1 MTHKTFINICFV
13 LLALLFPLT
22 MQAQHKSPLDE
33 GKGFF
38 LFPHDGIEEGNA
50 YTSGNYGDFNQENKL
65 QTAYFYSQ
73 DSNNFYNYDIG
84 NSVWYFERTGDK
96 YYIHNKYN
104 EYLAIDD
111 NGYVCTGSLQ
121 KALEFYVT
129 NVEKDSNHIYIFPCK
144 SVLSYVQSDIDLVDA
159 NDCIIKVNGIK
170 YLIYKNSKKA
180 TVIPKLLNEYD
191 SSTDYK
197 GEIVIPETFNYN
209 GNEYTVT
216 DVKPGVF
223 AECKDITRVTL
234 PQSITNIR
242 TSCFALCPGLISVD
256 IPSVTKIGDDAFR
269 GCTSLTSADFPK
281 VSSIGDNAF
290 KRCSSLTS
298 LDFPLVT
305 SIGRYAFDGC
315 SSVFSIDM
323 PLMTSIS
330 GRMFFNCSNLTSINI
345 PSVTSVGYMAFYH
358 CSNLTSINLPSVAS
372 IEGNAFNSCS
382 NLTSIN
388 MTSVTSIGDGA
399 FGGCS
404 ITSVDM
410 PSVKNI
416 GSDTF
421 SGCPITNLSLPST
434 LSSIGDRCFT
444 KVREITLA
452 ATNPPTLGSN
462 PWEYVL
468 IKVPESA
475 VNDYRTAAGW
485 SDYKDQILSMSDI
498 TDYDVAVTAQD
509 KESGLLNV
517 LTQDNLY
524 KVESLKVTGTINGY
538 DIMVIRN
545 KLPLL
550 HHLDLTDADI
560 VANDYEYYTG
570 CHTEDNIVGQSMF
583 YMLKKIESV
592 KLPKNAT
599 VISNGAFLG
608 CDRLENIVLPVKLE
622 TIGRYA
628 FNGCIKLKDI
638 EFPFA
643 LKTID
648 YYAFYGCSQ
657 LEHIKLP
664 SMLKTLGSS
673 AFESC
678 SKLKSIELPPTLRTI
693 GSSAFYGCYGL
704 ETISLPG
711 VETIG
716 EAAFQGCSK
725 LTEIRI
731 PSTLKS
737 IDDRAFNCK
746 NLQKVYTYT
755 VEPVNIG
762 QTTFSNY
769 ATATLYVPRQ
779 AYNNYYYNTQWSQ
792 FPTPVEFDEPYK
804 YFYLNKEFTL
814 EDRFT
819 GEPDIDINPGGGIIV
834 PGKPELP
841 PQDADTIHIKG
852 DGKNWASIIANANLN
867 AKGLYIDITIKANRW
882 YFFSFPF
889 KVRKADIS
897 CGKNVKFVFR
907 TYNGAIRAKYGKGG
921 WIDLDSSEEYL
932 YPGKGYIFQ
941 ASLDCTL
948 SIKIEKSAFGK
959 LPKVDV
965 DTKLDI
971 HTSTNEQNAS
981 WNFVGNPF
989 TAFYDINDMGY
1000 TSPIT
1005 RWNSNSKTYEAV
1017 RPGDDNVFLNPF
1029 EAFFVQCP
1037 KDNDDI
1043 NFGGDNRLTQTGRD
1057 KKMNSQMQKARMEGQ
1072 FDVQRQIVNLTLSD
1086 GTTTDKTRVVFNP
1099 DKKAGYERDCDA
1111 AKFESN
1117 GASELYTVEA
1127 LAGRLAINE
1136 RPEGSV
1142 KIGYRAAKAGEYTI
1156 AAQRMDRQVL
1166 LRDNDLQITFDL
1178 TQGDYHFT
1186 SDAGEF
1192 DNRFMLLIDNSTTG
1206 IGDIVT
1212 TTGVN
1217 VKPTDSGL
1225 NISNLQGKTLHVYAL
1240 NGALYATRTQDGFLG
1255 LAKGVYLVEV
1265 EGLKAKF
1272 MVR

>member
-1 MTHKTFINICFV
+1 MTHKTIINIC
-13 LLALLFPLT
+13 LTLIALCWT
-22 MQAQHKSPLDE
+22 MAIQAQTVTI
-33 GKGFF
+33 
-38 LFPHDGIEEGNA
+38 DGINYSLNA
-50 YTSGNYGDFNQENKL
+50 DAK
-65 QTAYFYSQ
+65 TAEVTKSTA
-73 DSNNFYNYDIG
+73 
-84 NSVWYFERTGDK
+84 TGD
-96 YYIHNKYN
+96 
-104 EYLAIDD
+104 
-111 NGYVCTGSLQ
+111 
-121 KALEFYVT
+121 
-129 NVEKDSNHIYIFPCK
+129 
-144 SVLSYVQSDIDLVDA
+144 
-159 NDCIIKVNGIK
+159 
-170 YLIYKNSKKA
+170 
-180 TVIPKLLNEYD
+180 
-191 SSTDYK
+191 
-197 GEIVIPETFNYN
+197 IVIPEKITVD
-209 GNEYTVT
+209 GVEYSVT
-216 DVKPGVF
+216 SIGWEAF
-223 AECKDITRVTL
+223 KDSKALTSVTM
-234 PQSITNIR
+234 PWVTIIGHQAFY
-242 TSCFALCPGLISVD
+242 SCSRLTSVD
-256 IPSVTKIGDDAFR
+256 MPLVTRIE
-269 GCTSLTSADFPK
+269 S
-281 VSSIGDNAF
+281 NAF
-290 KRCSSLTS
+290 WECSSLTS
-298 LDFPLVT
+298 VIMPSVT
-305 SIGRYAFDGC
+305 SIGGAAFTHC
-315 SSVFSIDM
+315 SS
-323 PLMTSIS
+323 
-330 GRMFFNCSNLTSINI
+330 LTSV
-345 PSVTSVGYMAFYH
+345 SM
-358 CSNLTSINLPSVAS
+358 PSVAS
-372 IEGNAFNSCS
+372 IGWQAFHSCS
-382 NLTSIN
+382 NLTSVD
-388 MTSVTSIGDGA
+388 MPLVTSIEYQA
-399 FGGCS
+399 FQSCS
-404 ITSVDM
+404 NLTSVAM
-410 PSVKNI
+410 PLVKSI
-416 GSDTF
+416 DYEAFYS
-421 SGCPITNLSLPST
+421 CPITNLSLPAT
-434 LSSIGDRCFT
+434 LTSIGNSCFT
-444 KVREITLA
+444 ETRDITLA
-452 ATNPPTLGSN
+452 ATTPAWLGTDAF
-462 PWEYVL
+462 WKYAV
-468 IKVPESA
+468 IRVPESA
-475 VNDYRTAAGW
+475 VDAYRTAVEW
-485 SDYKDQILSMSDI
+485 SNYKDQILSMSDI
-498 TDYDVAVTAQD
+498 TDYDVPVTAQE
-509 KESGLLNV
+509 KESGLQNV
-517 LTQDNLY
+517 LGQDNLG
-524 KVESLKVTGTINGY
+524 KVVSLKVRGTINSY
-538 DIMVIRN
+538 DIMAIRN
-545 KLPLL
+545 KMPYL
-550 HHLDLTDADI
+550 HHLDLTDATI

-570 CHTEDNIVGQSMF
+570 CHTEDNVIGDYMF
-583 YMLKKIESV
+583 HNLDKLISV

-599 VISNGAFLG
+599 SIRSCALSDCSSLVEVI
-608 CDRLENIVLPVKLE
+608 LPVKLE
-622 TIGRYA
+622 G
-628 FNGCIKLKDI
+628 
-638 EFPFA
+638 
-643 LKTID
+643 
-648 YYAFYGCSQ
+648 
-657 LEHIKLP
+657 
-664 SMLKTLGSS
+664 
-673 AFESC
+673 
-678 SKLKSIELPPTLRTI
+678 I
-693 GSSAFYGCYGL
+693 GSSAFDFCSNLKNIDFPPTLKTIGSHAFQRCDRL
-704 ETISLPG
+704 EKISLPG
-711 VETIG
+711 VETIYDS
-716 EAAFQGCSK
+716 AFLGCST
-725 LTEIRI
+725 LTEVRI

-737 IDDRAFNCK
+737 IGDCAFLCE
-746 NLQKVYTYT
+746 NLKKVYTYT
-755 VEPVNIG
+755 VEPINIG
-762 QTTFSNY
+762 QNTFST
-769 ATATLYVPRQ
+769 TAYETGTLYIPKQ
-779 AYNNYYYNTQWSQ
+779 SSNNYYWNTQWSQ
-792 FPTPVEFDEPYK
+792 FSKLEEFDEPYK
-804 YFYLNKEFTL
+804 YFYLNKEYTL
-814 EDRFT
+814 NDRFT

-907 TYNGAIRAKYGKGG
+907 TYNGAIRAEYGKGG

-948 SIKIEKSAFGK
+948 SIKIEKSEFK
-959 LPKVDV
+959 NLPNVNV

-1000 TSPIT
+1000 KSPIT
-1005 RWNSNSKTYEAV
+1005 RWNSDSNNYEAV
-1017 RPGDDNVFLNPF
+1017 RPGDDNAFLNPF

-1117 GASELYTVEA
+1117 GASELYSVEA

>member
-1 MTHKTFINICFV
+1 MTHKTIINIC
-13 LLALLFPLT
+13 LTLIALCWT
-22 MQAQHKSPLDE
+22 VAIQARDVTV
-33 GKGFF
+33 
-38 LFPHDGIEEGNA
+38 DGI
-50 YTSGNYGDFNQENKL
+50 NYYFSYSSK
-65 QTAYFYSQ
+65 TAQ
-73 DSNNFYNYDIG
+73 VTVSN
-84 NSVWYFERTGDK
+84 VTGD
-96 YYIHNKYN
+96 
-104 EYLAIDD
+104 
-111 NGYVCTGSLQ
+111 
-121 KALEFYVT
+121 
-129 NVEKDSNHIYIFPCK
+129 
-144 SVLSYVQSDIDLVDA
+144 
-159 NDCIIKVNGIK
+159 
-170 YLIYKNSKKA
+170 
-180 TVIPKLLNEYD
+180 
-191 SSTDYK
+191 
-197 GEIVIPETFNYN
+197 IVIPEKITVDGVEYPVTMINY
-209 GNEYTVT
+209 GAFKDCKALTS
-216 DVKPGVF
+216 VK
-223 AECKDITRVTL
+223 
-234 PQSITNIR
+234 
-242 TSCFALCPGLISVD
+242 
-256 IPSVTKIGDDAFR
+256 IPSLTRIANDVFR
-269 GCTSLTSADFPK
+269 GCSSLSSVDMPLVT
-281 VSSIGDNAF
+281 SIGDNAF
-290 KRCSSLTS
+290 YGCSSLASVDMPLVASIGDYAFYGCSSLASVDMPSVTS
-298 LDFPLVT
+298 IGIYAFGCCLSFISVDMPLVT
-305 SIGRYAFDGC
+305 SIGNYAFYSC
-315 SSVFSIDM
+315 SS
-323 PLMTSIS
+323 L
-330 GRMFFNCSNLTSINI
+330 
-345 PSVTSVGYMAFYH
+345 A
-358 CSNLTSINLPSVAS
+358 
-372 IEGNAFNSCS
+372 
-382 NLTSIN
+382 
-388 MTSVTSIGDGA
+388 
-399 FGGCS
+399 
-404 ITSVDM
+404 SVDM
-410 PSVKNI
+410 PSVTNI
-416 GSDTF
+416 DIYAFQACSSLTSVDMPLVTSIGDYAF
-421 SGCPITNLSLPST
+421 SACPIANLSLPTT
-434 LSSIGDRCFT
+434 LTSIGNECFT
-444 KVREITLA
+444 ETQEITLA
-452 ATNPPTLGSN
+452 ATTPAALGTSVFGRN
-462 PWEYVL
+462 AV
-468 IKVPESA
+468 IRVPESA

-485 SDYKDQILSMSDI
+485 SNYKDQIFSMSDS
-498 TDYDVAVTAQD
+498 TDYDVTVTAQE
-509 KESGLLNV
+509 KESGLQNV
-517 LTQDNLY
+517 LGQDNLG
-524 KVESLKVTGTINGY
+524 KVVSLKVRGTINSY
-538 DIMVIRN
+538 DILVIRN
-545 KLPLL
+545 KMPYL
-550 HHLDLTDADI
+550 HYLDLTDATI

-570 CHTEDNIVGQSMF
+570 YHTEDNIIGDNMF
-583 YMLKKIESV
+583 ASLGKLVSV

-599 VISNGAFLG
+599 CIRDNALFG
-608 CDRLENIVLPVKLE
+608 CSSLVEVVLPVKLE
-622 TIGRYA
+622 SIGGSAFEYCSNLTNIDLPPTLKTIGRNA
-628 FNGCIKLKDI
+628 FNGC
-638 EFPFA
+638 
-643 LKTID
+643 
-648 YYAFYGCSQ
+648 SR
-657 LEHIKLP
+657 LEN
-664 SMLKTLGSS
+664 
-673 AFESC
+673 
-678 SKLKSIELPPTLRTI
+678 
-693 GSSAFYGCYGL
+693 
-704 ETISLPG
+704 ISLPG
-711 VETIG
+711 VESID
-716 EAAFQGCSK
+716 EYAFGSCSK
-725 LTEIRI
+725 LTEVRI

-737 IDDRAFNCK
+737 IGNGAFDIQGLK
-746 NLQKVYTYT
+746 KVYTYT
-755 VEPVNIG
+755 VEPINIG
-762 QTTFSNY
+762 QGTFPKTTY
-769 ATATLYVPRQ
+769 ETATLYIPKQ
-779 AYNNYYYNTQWSQ
+779 SKNNYYWNTQWSQ
-792 FPTPVEFDEPYK
+792 FAKLVEFDEPYK

-814 EDRFT
+814 DDRFT

-907 TYNGAIRAKYGKGG
+907 TYNGGIRAKYGKGG

-959 LPKVDV
+959 LPNVNV

-1000 TSPIT
+1000 KSPIT
-1005 RWNSNSKTYEAV
+1005 RWNSDSNTYEAV
-1017 RPGDDNVFLNPF
+1017 RPGDDNAFLNPF

-1117 GASELYTVEA
+1117 GASELYSVEA

-1217 VKPTDSGL
+1217 VKPTDCGL

-1255 LAKGVYLVEV
+1255 LTKGVYLVEV

>member
-1 MTHKTFINICFV
+1 MTHKTFFNICFV

-22 MQAQHKSPLDE
+22 MQAQPKNLLDCRVL
-33 GKGFF
+33 
-38 LFPHDGIEEGNA
+38 LFPHGEIEEGKAFAEECMSEHGYPKFAEEDNIMIA
-50 YTSGNYGDFNQENKL
+50 GYYTFPMGQRILSD
-65 QTAYFYSQ
+65 
-73 DSNNFYNYDIG
+73 YNIKK
-84 NSVWYFERTGDK
+84 SIWTFEPV
-96 YYIHNKYN
+96 
-104 EYLAIDD
+104 D
-111 NGYVCTGSLQ
+111 NGYYIRNEDNGYLSYQKYGDGPYVGSGIDNAV
-121 KALEFYVT
+121 KFRVT
-129 NVEKDSNHIYIFPCK
+129 IDEKDNCHINIRPFNGIDGFPNEF
-144 SVLSYVQSDIDLVDA
+144 DLVNAD
-159 NDCIIKVNGIK
+159 DCIIQVNGIK
-170 YLIYKNSKKA
+170 YIIYENCKKA
-180 TVIPKLLNEYD
+180 TIIPNLIDEDN
-191 SSTDYK
+191 SNDYK
-197 GEIVIPETFNYN
+197 GEIIIPEKFNYK
-209 GNEYTVT
+209 GVEYTVT
-216 DVKPGVF
+216 NAKPCVF
-223 AECKDITRVTL
+223 AQNQNITRISL
-234 PQSITNIR
+234 PQSIKALSNCCFSESSRI
-242 TSCFALCPGLISVD
+242 TSVEV
-256 IPSVTKIGDDAFR
+256 PSVSIIGENAFSD
-269 GCTSLTSADFPK
+269 CLSLTT
-281 VSSIGDNAF
+281 VN
-290 KRCSSLTS
+290 
-298 LDFPLVT
+298 
-305 SIGRYAFDGC
+305 
-315 SSVFSIDM
+315 M
-323 PLMTSIS
+323 P
-330 GRMFFNCSNLTSINI
+330 
-345 PSVTSVGYMAFYH
+345 
-358 CSNLTSINLPSVAS
+358 
-372 IEGNAFNSCS
+372 
-382 NLTSIN
+382 
-388 MTSVTSIGDGA
+388 SVTSIGTSA
-399 FGGCS
+399 FSGCS
-404 ITSVDM
+404 SLSSIDIPSSVTSIGTYAFRYCSSLTAVAIPSSVTCIDNGTFLDCTNLITVDM
-410 PSVKNI
+410 PSVTSIRYNA
-416 GSDTF
+416 F
-421 SGCPITNLSLPST
+421 SGCSSLADVSMPSVVIINSEAFYGCSSLAVVNLPNT
-434 LSSIGDRCFT
+434 LESIGGDCFIGT
-444 KVREITLA
+444 RTIMLA
-452 ATNPPTLGSN
+452 ATTPPRIETDAFWKN
-462 PWEYVL
+462 TI
-468 IKVPESA
+468 IKVPASA
-475 VNDYRTAAGW
+475 VNAYQVAAGW
-485 SDYKDQILSMSDI
+485 CDYKDRILSMDDI
-498 TDYDVAVTAQD
+498 TDYDVQVTARE

-517 LTQDNLY
+517 LTQDNLN
-524 KVESLKVTGTINGY
+524 KVVSLKVTGTINSY
-538 DIMVIRN
+538 DIMLMRN
-545 KLPLL
+545 KMPILL
-550 HHLDLTDADI
+550 NLDLTDAGI

-570 CHTEDNIVGQSMF
+570 SHTEDNAIGENMF
-583 YMLKKIESV
+583 FNLSKIETV

-599 VISNGAFLG
+599 IINGYAFYG
-608 CDRLENIVLPVKLE
+608 CDSLKNIVLPEKLE
-622 TIGRYA
+622 AIGPSA
-628 FNGCIKLKDI
+628 FSGCWRLKVI
-638 EFPFA
+638 EFPSA
-643 LKTID
+643 LKSIGFG
-648 YYAFYGCSQ
+648 AFSGCSQ

-664 SMLKTLGSS
+664 SMLKTIGSK
-673 AFESC
+673 AFSDC
-678 SKLKSIELPPTLRTI
+678 SRLKNIELPPTLKTI
-693 GSSAFYGCYGL
+693 DDNTFSGCSNL
-704 ETISLPG
+704 EKISLPG
-711 VETIG
+711 VETING
-716 EAAFQGCSK
+716 FAFNGCSK
-725 LTEIRI
+725 LSEVRI

-737 IDDRAFNCK
+737 IGDGAFDCG
-746 NLQKVYTYT
+746 NLKRVYTYT
-755 VEPVNIG
+755 IEPVNIR
-762 QTTFSNY
+762 QSTFSNY
-769 ATATLYVPRQ
+769 ATATLYVPKQ
-779 AYNNYYYNTQWSQ
+779 AYKNYYYNTQWSQ
-792 FPTPVEFDEPYK
+792 FPTPMEFDEPYK
-804 YFYLNKEFTL
+804 YFYLNKEYTL

-834 PGKPELP
+834 PGKPEQGD
-841 PQDADTIHIKG
+841 QDADTIHIKG

-948 SIKIEKSAFGK
+948 SIKIEKNEFGK
-959 LPKVDV
+959 LPNVNV

-1005 RWNSNSKTYEAV
+1005 RWNSDSNTYEAV
-1017 RPGDDNVFLNPF
+1017 RPGDDNAFLNPF

-1037 KDNDDI
+1037 KDNGVI

-1117 GASELYTVEA
+1117 GASELYSVEA

-1217 VKPTDSGL
+1217 VKPTDCGL

-1240 NGALYATRTQDGFLG
+1240 DGALYATRTQDGFLG
-1255 LAKGVYLVEV
+1255 LAKGIYLVEV

>member
-1 MTHKTFINICFV
+1 MTHKTFINIC
-13 LLALLFPLT
+13 LTLIALCWT
-22 MQAQHKSPLDE
+22 MAIQAKRATV
-33 GKGFF
+33 
-38 LFPHDGIEEGNA
+38 DGINYSLNA
-50 YTSGNYGDFNQENKL
+50 DAK
-65 QTAYFYSQ
+65 TARVTKSTA
-73 DSNNFYNYDIG
+73 
-84 NSVWYFERTGDK
+84 TGD
-96 YYIHNKYN
+96 
-104 EYLAIDD
+104 
-111 NGYVCTGSLQ
+111 
-121 KALEFYVT
+121 
-129 NVEKDSNHIYIFPCK
+129 
-144 SVLSYVQSDIDLVDA
+144 
-159 NDCIIKVNGIK
+159 
-170 YLIYKNSKKA
+170 
-180 TVIPKLLNEYD
+180 
-191 SSTDYK
+191 
-197 GEIVIPETFNYN
+197 IVIPEKITVD
-209 GNEYTVT
+209 GVEYSVT
-216 DVKPGVF
+216 SIGDYAF
-223 AECKDITRVTL
+223 KDCQAL
-234 PQSITNIR
+234 
-242 TSCFALCPGLISVD
+242 TSVSM
-256 IPSVTKIGDDAFR
+256 PSVTNIDSGAFWLCSSLTSVYMPSVSSIGDDAFR
-269 GCTSLTSADFPK
+269 DA
-281 VSSIGDNAF
+281 
-290 KRCSSLTS
+290 
-298 LDFPLVT
+298 
-305 SIGRYAFDGC
+305 
-315 SSVFSIDM
+315 
-323 PLMTSIS
+323 
-330 GRMFFNCSNLTSINI
+330 
-345 PSVTSVGYMAFYH
+345 
-358 CSNLTSINLPSVAS
+358 
-372 IEGNAFNSCS
+372 
-382 NLTSIN
+382 
-388 MTSVTSIGDGA
+388 
-399 FGGCS
+399 
-404 ITSVDM
+404 
-410 PSVKNI
+410 
-416 GSDTF
+416 
-421 SGCPITNLSLPST
+421 PITNLSLPAT
-434 LSSIGDRCFT
+434 LTSIGNSSFT
-444 KVREITLA
+444 ETREITLGATTPA
-452 ATNPPTLGSN
+452 ALGTDVF
-462 PWEYVL
+462 WKYAVFR
-468 IKVPESA
+468 VPESA
-475 VNDYRTAAGW
+475 VNDYQTAAGW
-485 SDYKDQILSMSDI
+485 INYKDQIFSMSDI
-498 TDYDVAVTAQD
+498 TDYDVTVTAQE
-509 KESGLLNV
+509 KESGLQNV
-517 LTQDNLY
+517 LTQYNLG
-524 KVESLKVTGTINGY
+524 KVVSLKVTGTINSY

-545 KLPLL
+545 KMPYL
-550 HHLDLTDADI
+550 HHLDLTDATI
-560 VANDYEYYTG
+560 VANDFEYYTG
-570 CHTEDNIVGQSMF
+570 YHTEDNVIGDKMF
-583 YMLKKIESV
+583 YNLDKLISI

-599 VISNGAFLG
+599 SIRSAALLWCFSLV
-608 CDRLENIVLPVKLE
+608 EVVLPVKIE
-622 TIGRYA
+622 SIGSNA
-628 FNGCIKLKDI
+628 FGSCKYLKNIDL
-638 EFPFA
+638 PPT

-648 YYAFYGCSQ
+648 AAAFGN
-657 LEHIKLP
+657 
-664 SMLKTLGSS
+664 
-673 AFESC
+673 
-678 SKLKSIELPPTLRTI
+678 
-693 GSSAFYGCYGL
+693 CYSL

-716 EAAFQGCSK
+716 VSAFGGCKK
-725 LTEIRI
+725 LTEVRI
-731 PSTLKS
+731 PSTLKY
-737 IDDRAFNCK
+737 IGDNAFNID
-746 NLQKVYTYT
+746 NLKKVYTYT
-755 VEPVNIG
+755 VEPIGIG
-762 QTTFSNY
+762 QETFAKTTY
-769 ATATLYVPRQ
+769 ETGTLYIPMQ
-779 AYNNYYYNTQWSQ
+779 SKNNYYWNTQWSQ
-792 FPTPVEFDEPYK
+792 FSKLEEFDEPYK
-804 YFYLNKEFTL
+804 YFYLNKEYTL
-814 EDRFT
+814 NDRFT

-834 PGKPELP
+834 PDKPGLP

-907 TYNGAIRAKYGKGG
+907 TYNGAIRAEKGTGG
-921 WIDLDSSEEYL
+921 WIDLDSSKEYL
-932 YPGKGYIFQ
+932 EPGKGYIFQ

-959 LPKVDV
+959 LPNVNV

-1000 TSPIT
+1000 NSPIT
-1005 RWNSNSKTYEAV
+1005 RWNSESNTYEAV
-1017 RPGDDNVFLNPF
+1017 RPGDDNAFLNPF

-1217 VKPTDSGL
+1217 VKPTDCGL

>member
-1 MTHKTFINICFV
+1 MTHKTFINIC
-13 LLALLFPLT
+13 LTLIALCWT
-22 MQAQHKSPLDE
+22 VAIQAQTATVEGINYNLYTDTKTAGVTKS
-33 GKGFF
+33 
-38 LFPHDGIEEGNA
+38 N
-50 YTSGNYGDFNQENKL
+50 
-65 QTAYFYSQ
+65 
-73 DSNNFYNYDIG
+73 
-84 NSVWYFERTGDK
+84 VTGD
-96 YYIHNKYN
+96 
-104 EYLAIDD
+104 
-111 NGYVCTGSLQ
+111 
-121 KALEFYVT
+121 
-129 NVEKDSNHIYIFPCK
+129 
-144 SVLSYVQSDIDLVDA
+144 
-159 NDCIIKVNGIK
+159 
-170 YLIYKNSKKA
+170 
-180 TVIPKLLNEYD
+180 
-191 SSTDYK
+191 
-197 GEIVIPETFNYN
+197 IVIPEKITVDGVDYSVTSI
-209 GNEYTVT
+209 GNEA
-216 DVKPGVF
+216 F
-223 AECKDITRVTL
+223 RECKAL
-234 PQSITNIR
+234 
-242 TSCFALCPGLISVD
+242 TSVAM
-256 IPSVTKIGDDAFR
+256 PSVTSIGQEAFEY
-269 GCTSLTSADFPK
+269 CSNLTSVDM
-281 VSSIGDNAF
+281 
-290 KRCSSLTS
+290 
-298 LDFPLVT
+298 PLVT
-305 SIGRYAFDGC
+305 SIGTYAF
-315 SSVFSIDM
+315 
-323 PLMTSIS
+323 
-330 GRMFFNCSNLTSINI
+330 
-345 PSVTSVGYMAFYH
+345 YA
-358 CSNLTSINLPSVAS
+358 
-372 IEGNAFNSCS
+372 
-382 NLTSIN
+382 
-388 MTSVTSIGDGA
+388 
-399 FGGCS
+399 
-404 ITSVDM
+404 
-410 PSVKNI
+410 
-416 GSDTF
+416 
-421 SGCPITNLSLPST
+421 CPITHLSLPAT
-434 LSSIGDRCFT
+434 LTRIANGCFVGT
-444 KVREITLA
+444 REITLA
-452 ATNPPTLGSN
+452 ATTPATLGTDVFGK
-462 PWEYVL
+462 YIV
-468 IKVPESA
+468 IRVPESA
-475 VNDYRTAAGW
+475 VNTYRTAAGW
-485 SDYKDQILSMSDI
+485 SNYKDQILSMSDS
-498 TDYDVAVTAQD
+498 TDYNVTVTAQE

-517 LTQDNLY
+517 LGQNNLS
-524 KVESLKVTGTINGY
+524 KVVSLKVTGTINSY

-545 KLPLL
+545 KMTYLRY
-550 HHLDLTDADI
+550 LDLTDANI
-560 VANDYEYYTG
+560 VANDFEYYTG
-570 CHTEDNIVGQSMF
+570 CHTEDNVIGSYMF
-583 YMLKKIESV
+583 AYLDKLLSV
-592 KLPKNAT
+592 KLPKNAIRIRDEVFSCCASLVE
-599 VISNGAFLG
+599 VI
-608 CDRLENIVLPVKLE
+608 LPVKLE
-622 TIGRYA
+622 EIGGYA
-628 FNGCIKLKDI
+628 FELCHNLKNIDL
-638 EFPFA
+638 PPT

-648 YYAFYGCSQ
+648 GYAFFDCD
-657 LEHIKLP
+657 
-664 SMLKTLGSS
+664 
-673 AFESC
+673 
-678 SKLKSIELPPTLRTI
+678 
-693 GSSAFYGCYGL
+693 GL
-704 ETISLPG
+704 EKISLPG

-716 EAAFQGCSK
+716 YAAFSSCERLK
-725 LTEIRI
+725 EVRI
-731 PSTLKS
+731 PSTLKY
-737 IDDRAFNCK
+737 IGDKAFNID
-746 NLQKVYTYT
+746 NLEKIYTYT
-755 VEPVNIG
+755 VEPISIG
-762 QTTFSNY
+762 QNTFSKKSY
-769 ATATLYVPRQ
+769 KTGTLYIPKQ
-779 AYNNYYYNTQWSQ
+779 SKNNYYWNTQWNQ
-792 FPTPVEFDEPYK
+792 FAKLEEFDEPYK

-814 EDRFT
+814 NDRFT

-834 PGKPELP
+834 PDDSKKPDQP
-841 PQDADTIHIKG
+841 DQDADTIHIKG

-907 TYNGAIRAKYGKGG
+907 TYNGAIRADKGTGG

-948 SIKIEKSAFGK
+948 SIKIEKNEFGK

-971 HTSTNEQNAS
+971 HTSTNEQDAS

-1005 RWNSNSKTYEAV
+1005 RWNSDSNTYEAV
-1017 RPGDDNVFLNPF
+1017 RPGDDNAFLNPF

-1240 NGALYATRTQDGFLG
+1240 DGALYATRTQDGFLG

>member
-1 MTHKTFINICFV
+1 MTHKTIINIC
-13 LLALLFPLT
+13 LTLIALCWT
-22 MQAQHKSPLDE
+22 MAIQAQTTV
-33 GKGFF
+33 
-38 LFPHDGIEEGNA
+38 DGI
-50 YTSGNYGDFNQENKL
+50 NYNLKSDK
-65 QTAYFYSQ
+65 TAEVTN
-73 DSNNFYNYDIG
+73 SN
-84 NSVWYFERTGDK
+84 VTGD
-96 YYIHNKYN
+96 
-104 EYLAIDD
+104 
-111 NGYVCTGSLQ
+111 
-121 KALEFYVT
+121 
-129 NVEKDSNHIYIFPCK
+129 
-144 SVLSYVQSDIDLVDA
+144 
-159 NDCIIKVNGIK
+159 
-170 YLIYKNSKKA
+170 
-180 TVIPKLLNEYD
+180 
-191 SSTDYK
+191 
-197 GEIVIPETFNYN
+197 IVIPEKITVD
-209 GNEYTVT
+209 GVEYSVT
-216 DVKPGVF
+216 SIGYQAFKNCSDLTSVKMPS
-223 AECKDITRVTL
+223 VT
-234 PQSITNIR
+234 SIGREAFSSCSNL
-242 TSCFALCPGLISVD
+242 TSVA
-256 IPSVTKIGDDAFR
+256 IPSVTSIGRSAFVS
-269 GCTSLTSADFPK
+269 CKSLTSVDM
-281 VSSIGDNAF
+281 
-290 KRCSSLTS
+290 
-298 LDFPLVT
+298 PLVT
-305 SIGRYAFDGC
+305 SIG
-315 SSVFSIDM
+315 V
-323 PLMTSIS
+323 
-330 GRMFFNCSNLTSINI
+330 N
-345 PSVTSVGYMAFYH
+345 AFY
-358 CSNLTSINLPSVAS
+358 A
-372 IEGNAFNSCS
+372 
-382 NLTSIN
+382 
-388 MTSVTSIGDGA
+388 
-399 FGGCS
+399 
-404 ITSVDM
+404 
-410 PSVKNI
+410 
-416 GSDTF
+416 
-421 SGCPITNLSLPST
+421 CPITHLSLPAT
-434 LSSIGDRCFT
+434 LTRIVDGCFVGT
-444 KVREITLA
+444 REITLA
-452 ATNPPTLGSN
+452 ATTPATLGTN
-462 PWEYVL
+462 VFGKYIV
-468 IKVPESA
+468 IRVPESA
-475 VNDYRTAAGW
+475 VNDYRNAAGW
-485 SDYKDQILSMSDI
+485 SNYKDQILSMSDI
-498 TDYDVAVTAQD
+498 TDYDVTVTAQE
-509 KESGLLNV
+509 KESGLQNV
-517 LTQDNLY
+517 LTQDNLG
-524 KVESLKVTGTINGY
+524 KVVSLKVTGTINSY

-545 KLPLL
+545 KMTYLRY
-550 HHLDLTDADI
+550 LDLTDATI
-560 VANDYEYYTG
+560 VANDFEYYTG
-570 CHTEDNIVGQSMF
+570 CHTEDNVIGSYMF
-583 YMLKKIESV
+583 AYLDKLLSV

-599 VISNGAFLG
+599 RISDEIFTCCVSLVEVI
-608 CDRLENIVLPVKLE
+608 LPVKLE
-622 TIGRYA
+622 EIGGYA
-628 FNGCIKLKDI
+628 FNLCYNLKNIDL
-638 EFPFA
+638 PPT

-648 YYAFYGCSQ
+648 GYAF
-657 LEHIKLP
+657 
-664 SMLKTLGSS
+664 
-673 AFESC
+673 FSC
-678 SKLKSIELPPTLRTI
+678 D
-693 GSSAFYGCYGL
+693 GL
-704 ETISLPG
+704 EKISLPG

-716 EAAFQGCSK
+716 SSAFYSCERLK
-725 LTEIRI
+725 EVRI
-731 PSTLKS
+731 PSTLKY
-737 IDDRAFNCK
+737 IGDNAFNID
-746 NLQKVYTYT
+746 NLEKIYTYT
-755 VEPVNIG
+755 VEPISIG
-762 QTTFSNY
+762 QNTFSEKSY
-769 ATATLYVPRQ
+769 KTGTLYIPKQ
-779 AYNNYYYNTQWSQ
+779 SKNNYYWNTQWNQ
-792 FPTPVEFDEPYK
+792 FSKLVEFDEPYK
-804 YFYLNKEFTL
+804 YFYLNKEYTL
-814 EDRFT
+814 NDRFT

-907 TYNGAIRAKYGKGG
+907 TYNGAIRAEYGKGG
-921 WIDLDSSEEYL
+921 WIDLDSSKEYL
-932 YPGKGYIFQ
+932 EPGKGYIFQ

-948 SIKIEKSAFGK
+948 SIKVEKSAFGK

-1000 TSPIT
+1000 SSPIT
-1005 RWNSNSKTYEAV
+1005 RWNSDSKTYEAV
-1017 RPGDDNVFLNPF
+1017 RPGDDNAFLNPF

-1117 GASELYTVEA
+1117 SVSELYTVEA

-1255 LAKGVYLVEV
+1255 LTKGVYLVEV

>member
-1 MTHKTFINICFV
+1 MTHKTFINIC
-13 LLALLFPLT
+13 LTLIALCWT
-22 MQAQHKSPLDE
+22 MAIQAQTATV
-33 GKGFF
+33 
-38 LFPHDGIEEGNA
+38 DGI
-50 YTSGNYGDFNQENKL
+50 NYNLNSDK
-65 QTAYFYSQ
+65 TAEVTK
-73 DSNNFYNYDIG
+73 SN
-84 NSVWYFERTGDK
+84 VTGD
-96 YYIHNKYN
+96 
-104 EYLAIDD
+104 
-111 NGYVCTGSLQ
+111 
-121 KALEFYVT
+121 
-129 NVEKDSNHIYIFPCK
+129 
-144 SVLSYVQSDIDLVDA
+144 
-159 NDCIIKVNGIK
+159 
-170 YLIYKNSKKA
+170 
-180 TVIPKLLNEYD
+180 
-191 SSTDYK
+191 
-197 GEIVIPETFNYN
+197 IVIPEKITVD
-209 GNEYTVT
+209 GVEY
-216 DVKPGVF
+216 
-223 AECKDITRVTL
+223 
-234 PQSITNIR
+234 
-242 TSCFALCPGLISVD
+242 
-256 IPSVTKIGDDAFR
+256 
-269 GCTSLTSADFPK
+269 
-281 VSSIGDNAF
+281 
-290 KRCSSLTS
+290 
-298 LDFPLVT
+298 
-305 SIGRYAFDGC
+305 
-315 SSVFSIDM
+315 
-323 PLMTSIS
+323 
-330 GRMFFNCSNLTSINI
+330 
-345 PSVTSVGYMAFYH
+345 
-358 CSNLTSINLPSVAS
+358 
-372 IEGNAFNSCS
+372 
-382 NLTSIN
+382 
-388 MTSVTSIGDGA
+388 SVTSIGYEA
-399 FGGCS
+399 FAECKALTSVKMPSVTSIDNRAFRDCS
-404 ITSVDM
+404 NLTSVDM
-410 PSVKNI
+410 PSVTIIGGSAFWACSSLTSVAMPSVTSI
-416 GSDTF
+416 GSVAF
-421 SGCPITNLSLPST
+421 SNCSIRKLYLPSSLT
-434 LSSIGDRCFT
+434 NFGSCCFSDT
-444 KVREITLA
+444 REITLA
-452 ATNPPTLGSN
+452 ATTPVALEADVLWS
-462 PWEYVL
+462 YV
-468 IKVPESA
+468 IIRVPESA

-485 SDYKDQILSMSDI
+485 SKYKDQIFSMSDI
-498 TDYDVAVTAQD
+498 TDYDVTVTAQE
-509 KESGLLNV
+509 KESGLLNA
-517 LTQDNLY
+517 LSQDNLG
-524 KVESLKVTGTINGY
+524 KVVSLKVTGTINGY

-545 KLPLL
+545 KMPNLL
-550 HHLDLTDADI
+550 YLDLTDATI

-570 CHTEDNIVGQSMF
+570 CHTEDNIIGANMF
-583 YMLKKIESV
+583 TDLDKIVSI

-599 VISNGAFLG
+599 SIGLYAFNRCCAL
-608 CDRLENIVLPVKLE
+608 DEVVLPVKLE
-622 TIGRYA
+622 SIGNHS
-628 FNGCIKLKDI
+628 F
-638 EFPFA
+638 
-643 LKTID
+643 
-648 YYAFYGCSQ
+648 YYC
-657 LEHIKLP
+657 
-664 SMLKTLGSS
+664 KTL
-673 AFESC
+673 
-678 SKLKSIELPPTLRTI
+678 KYIDLPPTLKTI
-693 GSSAFYGCYGL
+693 GAGAFNQCESL
-704 ETISLPG
+704 EKISLPG
-711 VETIG
+711 VETIDYS
-716 EAAFQGCSK
+716 AFVSCYK
-725 LTEIRI
+725 LTEVRI
-731 PSTLKS
+731 PSTLKA
-737 IDDRAFNCK
+737 IGDNAFGYV
-746 NLQKVYTYT
+746 NLKKVYTYT
-755 VEPVNIG
+755 VEPINIG
-762 QTTFSNY
+762 QNTFSETVY
-769 ATATLYVPRQ
+769 KTGSLYIPKQ
-779 AYNNYYYNTQWSQ
+779 SSNNYYWNTQWSQ
-792 FPTPVEFDEPYK
+792 FSKLEEFDEPYK
-804 YFYLNKEFTL
+804 YFYLNKEYTL
-814 EDRFT
+814 NDRFT

-834 PGKPELP
+834 PGKPEQGD
-841 PQDADTIHIKG
+841 QDADTIHIKG

-907 TYNGAIRAKYGKGG
+907 TYNGGIRAEYGKGG

-959 LPKVDV
+959 LPNVNV

-1005 RWNSNSKTYEAV
+1005 RWNSDSKTYEAV
-1017 RPGDDNVFLNPF
+1017 RPGDDNAFLNPF

-1217 VKPTDSGL
+1217 VKPTDCGL

-1255 LAKGVYLVEV
+1255 LTKGVYLVEV

>member
-1 MTHKTFINICFV
+1 MTHKTFINIC
-13 LLALLFPLT
+13 LTLIALCWT
-22 MQAQHKSPLDE
+22 VAIQAQKVTV
-33 GKGFF
+33 
-38 LFPHDGIEEGNA
+38 DGINYYLCSDKTAEVT
-50 YTSGNYGDFNQENKL
+50 TSN
-65 QTAYFYSQ
+65 
-73 DSNNFYNYDIG
+73 
-84 NSVWYFERTGDK
+84 VTGD
-96 YYIHNKYN
+96 
-104 EYLAIDD
+104 
-111 NGYVCTGSLQ
+111 
-121 KALEFYVT
+121 
-129 NVEKDSNHIYIFPCK
+129 
-144 SVLSYVQSDIDLVDA
+144 
-159 NDCIIKVNGIK
+159 
-170 YLIYKNSKKA
+170 
-180 TVIPKLLNEYD
+180 
-191 SSTDYK
+191 
-197 GEIVIPETFNYN
+197 IVIPEKITVD
-209 GNEYTVT
+209 GVEYSVT
-216 DVKPGVF
+216 RIGYQAF
-223 AECKDITRVTL
+223 YECKALTSVNMPSVITIDAGAFNNC
-234 PQSITNIR
+234 S
-242 TSCFALCPGLISVD
+242 SLISVSM
-256 IPSVTKIGDDAFR
+256 PLVTKIGGSAFYD
-269 GCTSLTSADFPK
+269 CSNLISVAMPSVTIIDNFVFTNCSSLASVEMPSVTS
-281 VSSIGDNAF
+281 IDNYAF
-290 KRCSSLTS
+290 SECSSLTS
-298 LDFPLVT
+298 VN
-305 SIGRYAFDGC
+305 
-315 SSVFSIDM
+315 M
-323 PLMTSIS
+323 P
-330 GRMFFNCSNLTSINI
+330 
-345 PSVTSVGYMAFYH
+345 
-358 CSNLTSINLPSVAS
+358 
-372 IEGNAFNSCS
+372 
-382 NLTSIN
+382 
-388 MTSVTSIGDGA
+388 SVTSIGIGA
-399 FGGCS
+399 FR
-404 ITSVDM
+404 
-410 PSVKNI
+410 
-416 GSDTF
+416 GS
-421 SGCPITNLSLPST
+421 PITKLSLPAT
-434 LSSIGDRCFT
+434 LTSIGNNCFAKT
-444 KVREITLA
+444 REITFA
-452 ATNPPTLGSN
+452 ATTPAALGTDIF
-462 PWEYVL
+462 WESAV
-468 IKVPESA
+468 IRVPESA

-485 SDYKDQILSMSDI
+485 SNYRGQIFSMSDN
-498 TDYDVAVTAQD
+498 TDYDVTVTAQD

-517 LTQDNLY
+517 LGQDNFS
-524 KVESLKVTGTINGY
+524 KVVSLKVTGTINSY
-538 DIMVIRN
+538 DIMMICNRM
-545 KLPLL
+545 PYL
-550 HHLDLTDADI
+550 HHLDLTDATI
-560 VANDYEYYTG
+560 VANDFEYYTG
-570 CHTEDNIVGQSMF
+570 YHTEDNVIGVGMF
-583 YMLKKIESV
+583 RKDKFMSV

-599 VISNGAFLG
+599 RIKRGALSSPSLIEV
-608 CDRLENIVLPVKLE
+608 DLPVWLE
-622 TIGRYA
+622 SIETGV
-628 FNGCIKLKDI
+628 FNGCYL
-638 EFPFA
+638 
-643 LKTID
+643 
-648 YYAFYGCSQ
+648 
-657 LEHIKLP
+657 LEHVKLP
-664 SMLKTLGSS
+664 SMLKS
-673 AFESC
+673 
-678 SKLKSIELPPTLRTI
+678 I
-693 GSSAFYGCYGL
+693 GSSAFYGCSRLKNIEFPPTLKTIGSSAFSGCSNL
-704 ETISLPG
+704 EKISLPG
-711 VETIG
+711 VETI
-716 EAAFQGCSK
+716 ESFAFSGCSK
-725 LTEIRI
+725 LTEVRI

-737 IDDRAFNCK
+737 IGDGAFDCG
-746 NLQKVYTYT
+746 NLKKVYTYT
-755 VEPVNIG
+755 IEPVNIG
-762 QTTFSNY
+762 QNTFSDY
-769 ATATLYVPRQ
+769 ATATLYVPKQ
-779 AYNNYYYNTQWSQ
+779 AYKNYYYNTQWSQ
-792 FPTPVEFDEPYK
+792 FPTPMEFDEPYK
-804 YFYLNKEFTL
+804 YFYLNKEYTL

-834 PGKPELP
+834 PDDPKKPDQP
-841 PQDADTIHIKG
+841 DQDADTIHIKG

-907 TYNGAIRAKYGKGG
+907 TYNGAIRAEYGKGG

-959 LPKVDV
+959 LPNVNV

-1000 TSPIT
+1000 KSPIT
-1005 RWNSNSKTYEAV
+1005 RWNSDSNNYEAV
-1017 RPGDDNVFLNPF
+1017 RPGDDNAFLNPF

-1117 GASELYTVEA
+1117 GASELYSVEA

-1212 TTGVN
+1212 TTGIN

>member
-1 MTHKTFINICFV
+1 MTHKTFFNIC
-13 LLALLFPLT
+13 LTLIALCWT
-22 MQAQHKSPLDE
+22 VAIQAQKVTV
-33 GKGFF
+33 
-38 LFPHDGIEEGNA
+38 DGINYYLCSDKTAEVT
-50 YTSGNYGDFNQENKL
+50 TSN
-65 QTAYFYSQ
+65 
-73 DSNNFYNYDIG
+73 
-84 NSVWYFERTGDK
+84 VTGD
-96 YYIHNKYN
+96 
-104 EYLAIDD
+104 
-111 NGYVCTGSLQ
+111 
-121 KALEFYVT
+121 
-129 NVEKDSNHIYIFPCK
+129 
-144 SVLSYVQSDIDLVDA
+144 
-159 NDCIIKVNGIK
+159 
-170 YLIYKNSKKA
+170 
-180 TVIPKLLNEYD
+180 
-191 SSTDYK
+191 
-197 GEIVIPETFNYN
+197 IVIPEKITVD
-209 GNEYTVT
+209 GVEYPVT
-216 DVKPGVF
+216 GIGFQAFMD
-223 AECKDITRVTL
+223 CKTL
-234 PQSITNIR
+234 
-242 TSCFALCPGLISVD
+242 TSVAM
-256 IPSVTKIGDDAFR
+256 PSVTSIGWEAFR
-269 GCTSLTSADFPK
+269 YCSSLNSVDMPSVKSISGCVFE
-281 VSSIGDNAF
+281 G
-290 KRCSSLTS
+290 CSSLTS
-298 LDFPLVT
+298 VT
-305 SIGRYAFDGC
+305 
-315 SSVFSIDM
+315 M
-323 PLMTSIS
+323 P
-330 GRMFFNCSNLTSINI
+330 
-345 PSVTSVGYMAFYH
+345 
-358 CSNLTSINLPSVAS
+358 
-372 IEGNAFNSCS
+372 
-382 NLTSIN
+382 
-388 MTSVTSIGDGA
+388 SVTSIGGQA
-399 FGGCS
+399 FSCCS
-404 ITSVDM
+404 SLTSVDM
-410 PSVKNI
+410 PSVTSI
-416 GSDTF
+416 GDDAF
-421 SGCPITNLSLPST
+421 ERCPIINLSLPAT
-434 LSSIGDRCFT
+434 LTSIGNQCFT
-444 KVREITLA
+444 ETREITLA
-452 ATNPPTLGSN
+452 ATTPAVLGTDAF
-462 PWEYVL
+462 WRAAV
-468 IKVPESA
+468 IRVPESA
-475 VNDYRTAAGW
+475 VDAYRTAAEW
-485 SDYKDQILSMSDI
+485 SNYKEQIFSMSDI
-498 TDYDVAVTAQD
+498 IDYDVTVTAQE
-509 KESGLLNV
+509 KESGLLNMI
-517 LTQDNLY
+517 TQDNLG
-524 KVESLKVTGTINGY
+524 KVVSLKVTGTINGY

-545 KLPLL
+545 KMPNL
-550 HHLDLTDADI
+550 HYLDLTDATI

-570 CHTEDNIVGQSMF
+570 CHTEDNVIGDYMF
-583 YMLKKIESV
+583 ASLGKLVSI

-599 VISNGAFLG
+599 SIRNSALG
-608 CDRLENIVLPVKLE
+608 GCFSLVEVVLPVKLE
-622 TIGRYA
+622 EIGFWA
-628 FNGCIKLKDI
+628 FSHCENLKNID
-638 EFPFA
+638 FPPT
-643 LKTID
+643 LKTIGKQ
-648 YYAFYGCSQ
+648 AFYGC
-657 LEHIKLP
+657 
-664 SMLKTLGSS
+664 
-673 AFESC
+673 
-678 SKLKSIELPPTLRTI
+678 
-693 GSSAFYGCYGL
+693 GL
-704 ETISLPG
+704 EYISLPG

-716 EAAFQGCSK
+716 YSAFQACDK
-725 LTEIRI
+725 LTEVRI

-737 IDDRAFNCK
+737 IDDAAFFCDNVK
-746 NLQKVYTYT
+746 KVYTYT
-755 VEPVNIG
+755 VEPISIG
-762 QTTFSNY
+762 QQTFY
-769 ATATLYVPRQ
+769 KTAYETGTLYIPKQ
-779 AYNNYYYNTQWSQ
+779 SKNNYYWNTQWSQ
-792 FPTPVEFDEPYK
+792 FAKLEEFDEPYK
-804 YFYLNKEFTL
+804 YFYLNKEYTL
-814 EDRFT
+814 DDRFT

-907 TYNGAIRAKYGKGG
+907 TYNGAIRAEYGKGG
-921 WIDLDSSEEYL
+921 WIDLDGSEEYL

-965 DTKLDI
+965 DTKLNI

-1005 RWNSNSKTYEAV
+1005 RWNSDSKTYEAV
-1017 RPGDDNVFLNPF
+1017 RPGDDNAFLNPF

-1043 NFGGDNRLTQTGRD
+1043 NFGGDKRLTQTGRD

>member
-1 MTHKTFINICFV
+1 MTHKTFINIC
-13 LLALLFPLT
+13 LTLIALCWT
-22 MQAQHKSPLDE
+22 MAIQAQTVTV
-33 GKGFF
+33 
-38 LFPHDGIEEGNA
+38 DGI
-50 YTSGNYGDFNQENKL
+50 NYNLKSDK
-65 QTAYFYSQ
+65 TAEVTK
-73 DSNNFYNYDIG
+73 SN
-84 NSVWYFERTGDK
+84 VTGD
-96 YYIHNKYN
+96 
-104 EYLAIDD
+104 
-111 NGYVCTGSLQ
+111 
-121 KALEFYVT
+121 
-129 NVEKDSNHIYIFPCK
+129 
-144 SVLSYVQSDIDLVDA
+144 
-159 NDCIIKVNGIK
+159 
-170 YLIYKNSKKA
+170 
-180 TVIPKLLNEYD
+180 
-191 SSTDYK
+191 
-197 GEIVIPETFNYN
+197 IVIPEKITVD
-209 GNEYTVT
+209 GVEY
-216 DVKPGVF
+216 
-223 AECKDITRVTL
+223 
-234 PQSITNIR
+234 
-242 TSCFALCPGLISVD
+242 
-256 IPSVTKIGDDAFR
+256 SVTTIGMQ
-269 GCTSLTSADFPK
+269 
-281 VSSIGDNAF
+281 
-290 KRCSSLTS
+290 
-298 LDFPLVT
+298 
-305 SIGRYAFDGC
+305 AFDGC
-315 SSVFSIDM
+315 KA
-323 PLMTSIS
+323 L
-330 GRMFFNCSNLTSINI
+330 
-345 PSVTSVGYMAFYH
+345 
-358 CSNLTSINLPSVAS
+358 
-372 IEGNAFNSCS
+372 
-382 NLTSIN
+382 
-388 MTSVTSIGDGA
+388 
-399 FGGCS
+399 
-404 ITSVDM
+404 TSVDM
-410 PSVKNI
+410 PSVISI
-416 GSDTF
+416 GSYAF
-421 SGCPITNLSLPST
+421 RYCSGLTSVDMPSVTSIDSDAFAYCSALTSVDMPSVISIGYYAFLYCSNLASVAMPSVISIRGRVFGSCPNLISVNMPSVTSIGEEAFIDCPITNLSLPAT
-434 LSSIGDRCFT
+434 LTSIGNNCFSQT
-444 KVREITLA
+444 REITLA
-452 ATNPPTLGSN
+452 ATTPASLGTKVF
-462 PWEYVL
+462 WESAV
-468 IKVPESA
+468 IRVPESA
-475 VNDYRTAAGW
+475 VNDYRTAVGW
-485 SDYKDQILSMSDI
+485 SDYKDQIFSMSDN
-498 TDYDVAVTAQD
+498 TDYDVTVTAQD

-517 LTQDNLY
+517 LGQDNFS
-524 KVESLKVTGTINGY
+524 KVVSLKVTGTINSY
-538 DIMVIRN
+538 DIIMICKRM
-545 KLPLL
+545 PYL
-550 HHLDLTDADI
+550 HHLDLTDATI
-560 VANDYEYYTG
+560 VANDFEYYEG
-570 CHTEDNIVGQSMF
+570 YHTEDNVIGVGMF
-583 YMLKKIESV
+583 SKDKFMSV

-599 VISNGAFLG
+599 RIKEGALSNPSLIEV
-608 CDRLENIVLPVKLE
+608 DLPVCLE
-622 TIGRYA
+622 S
-628 FNGCIKLKDI
+628 I
-638 EFPFA
+638 ETGVFS
-643 LKTID
+643 
-648 YYAFYGCSQ
+648 GCSL
-657 LEHIKLP
+657 LEHVKLP
-664 SMLKTLGSS
+664 SMLKTIGSH
-673 AFESC
+673 AFHGC
-678 SKLKSIELPPTLRTI
+678 SRLKDIELPPTLKTI
-693 GSSAFYGCYGL
+693 GLSAFSGCSNL
-704 ETISLPG
+704 EKISLPG
-711 VETIG
+711 VESINRY
-716 EAAFQGCSK
+716 AFSGCSK
-725 LTEIRI
+725 LTEVRI

-737 IDDRAFNCK
+737 IGDNAFQCG
-746 NLQKVYTYT
+746 NLKKVFTYT
-755 VEPVNIG
+755 IEPVNIG
-762 QTTFSNY
+762 EKTFSNY
-769 ATATLYVPRQ
+769 ATATLYFPKQ
-779 AYNNYYYNTQWSQ
+779 AYNNYFYNTQWTQ
-792 FPTPVEFDEPYK
+792 FLKLEEFDEPYK
-804 YFYLNKEFTL
+804 YFYLNKEYTL

-834 PGKPELP
+834 PDDPKKPDQP
-841 PQDADTIHIKG
+841 DQNADTIHIKG

-907 TYNGAIRAKYGKGG
+907 TYNGAIRAEYGKGG

-965 DTKLDI
+965 DTQLDV

-1005 RWNSNSKTYEAV
+1005 RWNSDSNTYEAV
-1017 RPGDDNVFLNPF
+1017 RPGDDNAFLNPF

-1255 LAKGVYLVEV
+1255 LTKGVYLVEV

>member
-1 MTHKTFINICFV
+1 
-13 LLALLFPLT
+13 
-22 MQAQHKSPLDE
+22 
-33 GKGFF
+33 
-38 LFPHDGIEEGNA
+38 
-50 YTSGNYGDFNQENKL
+50 
-65 QTAYFYSQ
+65 
-73 DSNNFYNYDIG
+73 
-84 NSVWYFERTGDK
+84 
-96 YYIHNKYN
+96 
-104 EYLAIDD
+104 
-111 NGYVCTGSLQ
+111 
-121 KALEFYVT
+121 
-129 NVEKDSNHIYIFPCK
+129 
-144 SVLSYVQSDIDLVDA
+144 
-159 NDCIIKVNGIK
+159 
-170 YLIYKNSKKA
+170 
-180 TVIPKLLNEYD
+180 
-191 SSTDYK
+191 
-197 GEIVIPETFNYN
+197 
-209 GNEYTVT
+209 
-216 DVKPGVF
+216 
-223 AECKDITRVTL
+223 
-234 PQSITNIR
+234 
-242 TSCFALCPGLISVD
+242 
-256 IPSVTKIGDDAFR
+256 
-269 GCTSLTSADFPK
+269 
-281 VSSIGDNAF
+281 
-290 KRCSSLTS
+290 
-298 LDFPLVT
+298 
-305 SIGRYAFDGC
+305 
-315 SSVFSIDM
+315 
-323 PLMTSIS
+323 
-330 GRMFFNCSNLTSINI
+330 
-345 PSVTSVGYMAFYH
+345 
-358 CSNLTSINLPSVAS
+358 
-372 IEGNAFNSCS
+372 
-382 NLTSIN
+382 
-388 MTSVTSIGDGA
+388 
-399 FGGCS
+399 
-404 ITSVDM
+404 
-410 PSVKNI
+410 
-416 GSDTF
+416 
-421 SGCPITNLSLPST
+421 
-434 LSSIGDRCFT
+434 
-444 KVREITLA
+444 
-452 ATNPPTLGSN
+452 
-462 PWEYVL
+462 
-468 IKVPESA
+468 
-475 VNDYRTAAGW
+475 
-485 SDYKDQILSMSDI
+485 MSDFAGH
-498 TDYDVAVTAQD
+498 DVTVTAQE

-517 LTQDNLY
+517 LGQDNLG
-524 KVESLKVTGTINGY
+524 KVGSLKVTGTINSY

-545 KLPLL
+545 KMPYL
-550 HHLDLTDADI
+550 HHLDLTDATI

-570 CHTEDNIVGQSMF
+570 CHTEDNVIGDYMF
-583 YMLKKIESV
+583 FQLYKLVSV

-599 VISNGAFLG
+599 RIGECALSSCGNLV
-608 CDRLENIVLPVKLE
+608 EVVLPVKLE
-622 TIGRYA
+622 SIGCAA
-628 FNGCIKLKDI
+628 FNGCSNL
-638 EFPFA
+638 
-643 LKTID
+643 TNID
-648 YYAFYGCSQ
+648 
-657 LEHIKLP
+657 
-664 SMLKTLGSS
+664 
-673 AFESC
+673 
-678 SKLKSIELPPTLRTI
+678 LPPTLKTI
-693 GSSAFYGCYGL
+693 GSSAFYGCSRLTNIELPPTLKTIGGYVFCRCSNL
-704 ETISLPG
+704 KKISLAG
-711 VETIG
+711 VEYIG
-716 EAAFQGCSK
+716 NQAFSDCNQ
-725 LTEIRI
+725 LTEVRI

-737 IDDRAFNCK
+737 IGDKAFFCH
-746 NLQKVYTYT
+746 NLMKVYTYT

-762 QTTFSNY
+762 QTTFSSY
-769 ATATLYVPRQ
+769 TTATLYVPRQ

-814 EDRFT
+814 DDRFT

-834 PGKPELP
+834 PDKPEQGD
-841 PQDADTIHIKG
+841 QDADTIHIKG

-907 TYNGAIRAKYGKGG
+907 TYNGAIRADKGTGG

-1005 RWNSNSKTYEAV
+1005 RWNSDSNTYEAV
-1017 RPGDDNVFLNPF
+1017 RPGDDNAFLNPF

-1043 NFGGDNRLTQTGRD
+1043 NFGGDKRLTQTGRD

-1117 GASELYTVEA
+1117 GASELYSVEA

-1217 VKPTDSGL
+1217 VKPTDCGL

>member
-1 MTHKTFINICFV
+1 MTHKTIINIC
-13 LLALLFPLT
+13 LTLIALCWT
-22 MQAQHKSPLDE
+22 MAIQAQRATV
-33 GKGFF
+33 
-38 LFPHDGIEEGNA
+38 DGINYRLNA
-50 YTSGNYGDFNQENKL
+50 DAK
-65 QTAYFYSQ
+65 TARVTKSTA
-73 DSNNFYNYDIG
+73 
-84 NSVWYFERTGDK
+84 TGD
-96 YYIHNKYN
+96 
-104 EYLAIDD
+104 
-111 NGYVCTGSLQ
+111 
-121 KALEFYVT
+121 
-129 NVEKDSNHIYIFPCK
+129 
-144 SVLSYVQSDIDLVDA
+144 
-159 NDCIIKVNGIK
+159 
-170 YLIYKNSKKA
+170 
-180 TVIPKLLNEYD
+180 
-191 SSTDYK
+191 
-197 GEIVIPETFNYN
+197 IVIPEKITVD
-209 GNEYTVT
+209 GVEYSVT
-216 DVKPGVF
+216 SIGDYAF
-223 AECKDITRVTL
+223 KDCQAL
-234 PQSITNIR
+234 
-242 TSCFALCPGLISVD
+242 TSVSM
-256 IPSVTKIGDDAFR
+256 PSVTNIDSGAFWLCSSLTSVYMPSVSSIGDDAFR
-269 GCTSLTSADFPK
+269 DA
-281 VSSIGDNAF
+281 
-290 KRCSSLTS
+290 
-298 LDFPLVT
+298 
-305 SIGRYAFDGC
+305 
-315 SSVFSIDM
+315 
-323 PLMTSIS
+323 
-330 GRMFFNCSNLTSINI
+330 
-345 PSVTSVGYMAFYH
+345 
-358 CSNLTSINLPSVAS
+358 
-372 IEGNAFNSCS
+372 
-382 NLTSIN
+382 
-388 MTSVTSIGDGA
+388 
-399 FGGCS
+399 
-404 ITSVDM
+404 
-410 PSVKNI
+410 
-416 GSDTF
+416 
-421 SGCPITNLSLPST
+421 PITNLSLPAT
-434 LSSIGDRCFT
+434 LTSIGNSSFT
-444 KVREITLA
+444 ETREITLGATTPA
-452 ATNPPTLGSN
+452 ALGTDVF
-462 PWEYVL
+462 WKYAVFR
-468 IKVPESA
+468 VPESA
-475 VNDYRTAAGW
+475 VNDYQTAAGW
-485 SDYKDQILSMSDI
+485 INYKDQIFSMSDI
-498 TDYDVAVTAQD
+498 TDYDVTVTAQE
-509 KESGLLNV
+509 KESGLQNV
-517 LTQDNLY
+517 LTQYNLG
-524 KVESLKVTGTINGY
+524 KVVSLKVAGTINSY

-545 KLPLL
+545 KMPYL
-550 HHLDLTDADI
+550 HHLDLTEATI
-560 VANDYEYYTG
+560 VANDFEYYTG
-570 CHTEDNIVGQSMF
+570 YHTEDNVIGDKMF
-583 YMLKKIESV
+583 YNLDKLISI

-599 VISNGAFLG
+599 SIRSAALLWCFSLV
-608 CDRLENIVLPVKLE
+608 EVVLPVKIE
-622 TIGRYA
+622 SIGNNA
-628 FNGCIKLKDI
+628 FGSCKYLKNIDL
-638 EFPFA
+638 PPT

-648 YYAFYGCSQ
+648 AAAFGGCFS
-657 LEHIKLP
+657 
-664 SMLKTLGSS
+664 
-673 AFESC
+673 
-678 SKLKSIELPPTLRTI
+678 
-693 GSSAFYGCYGL
+693 L

-716 EAAFQGCSK
+716 VSAFGGCKK
-725 LTEIRI
+725 LTEVRI
-731 PSTLKS
+731 PSTLKY
-737 IDDRAFNCK
+737 IGDKAFNID
-746 NLQKVYTYT
+746 NLKKVYTYT
-755 VEPVNIG
+755 VEPIGIG
-762 QTTFSNY
+762 QETFAKTTY
-769 ATATLYVPRQ
+769 ETGTLYIPKQ
-779 AYNNYYYNTQWSQ
+779 SKNNYYWNTQWSQ
-792 FPTPVEFDEPYK
+792 FSKLEEFDEPYK
-804 YFYLNKEFTL
+804 YFYLNKEYTL
-814 EDRFT
+814 NDRFT

-834 PGKPELP
+834 PDKPGLP

-907 TYNGAIRAKYGKGG
+907 TYNGAIRAEYGKGG

-948 SIKIEKSAFGK
+948 SIKIEKNEFGK
-959 LPKVDV
+959 LPNVNV

-1000 TSPIT
+1000 KSPIT
-1005 RWNSNSKTYEAV
+1005 RWNSDSNTYEAV
-1017 RPGDDNVFLNPF
+1017 RPGDDNAFLNPF

>member
-1 MTHKTFINICFV
+1 MTHKTFINIC
-13 LLALLFPLT
+13 LTLIALCWT
-22 MQAQHKSPLDE
+22 VAIQAQTATV
-33 GKGFF
+33 
-38 LFPHDGIEEGNA
+38 DGI
-50 YTSGNYGDFNQENKL
+50 NYYLRSDK
-65 QTAYFYSQ
+65 TAEVTK
-73 DSNNFYNYDIG
+73 SN
-84 NSVWYFERTGDK
+84 VTGD
-96 YYIHNKYN
+96 
-104 EYLAIDD
+104 
-111 NGYVCTGSLQ
+111 
-121 KALEFYVT
+121 
-129 NVEKDSNHIYIFPCK
+129 
-144 SVLSYVQSDIDLVDA
+144 
-159 NDCIIKVNGIK
+159 
-170 YLIYKNSKKA
+170 
-180 TVIPKLLNEYD
+180 
-191 SSTDYK
+191 
-197 GEIVIPETFNYN
+197 IVIPEKITVD
-209 GNEYTVT
+209 GVEYSVT
-216 DVKPGVF
+216 SIGFGAF
-223 AECKDITRVTL
+223 AECK
-234 PQSITNIR
+234 
-242 TSCFALCPGLISVD
+242 A
-256 IPSVTKIGDDAFR
+256 
-269 GCTSLTSADFPK
+269 LTSVAM
-281 VSSIGDNAF
+281 
-290 KRCSSLTS
+290 
-298 LDFPLVT
+298 PLVT
-305 SIGRYAFDGC
+305 SIGDRAFSSC
-315 SSVFSIDM
+315 SSLTSVAM
-323 PLMTSIS
+323 PLVTSI
-330 GRMFFNCSNLTSINI
+330 GD
-345 PSVTSVGYMAFYH
+345 G
-358 CSNLTSINLPSVAS
+358 
-372 IEGNAFNSCS
+372 AFNSCS
-382 NLTSIN
+382 SLTSVDMPLVKSIGGIAFWVCSSLTSVAMPLVTSIGVQAFEN
-388 MTSVTSIGDGA
+388 CSSLTTVTMPSVTSIGDGA
-399 FGGCS
+399 F
-404 ITSVDM
+404 
-410 PSVKNI
+410 N
-416 GSDTF
+416 
-421 SGCPITNLSLPST
+421 GCPITNLSLPAT
-434 LSSIGDRCFT
+434 LTSIGNSCFT
-444 KVREITLA
+444 DSREITLA
-452 ATNPPTLGSN
+452 ATTPAALGTDAF
-462 PWEYVL
+462 WQYAV
-468 IKVPESA
+468 IRVPESA
-475 VNDYRTAAGW
+475 VDAYRTAVEW
-485 SDYKDQILSMSDI
+485 SNYKDQILSMSDI
-498 TDYDVAVTAQD
+498 TDYDVPVTAQE
-509 KESGLLNV
+509 KESGLQNV
-517 LTQDNLY
+517 LGQDNLG
-524 KVESLKVTGTINGY
+524 KVVSLKVRGTINSY

-545 KLPLL
+545 KMPYL
-550 HHLDLTDADI
+550 HHLDLTDATI

-570 CHTEDNIVGQSMF
+570 CHTEDNVIGDHMF
-583 YMLKKIESV
+583 YNLDKLISV

-599 VISNGAFLG
+599 SIRSCALSDCYSLVEVI
-608 CDRLENIVLPVKLE
+608 LPVKLE
-622 TIGRYA
+622 GIGGSA
-628 FNGCIKLKDI
+628 FNFCSNLKNID
-638 EFPFA
+638 FPPT
-643 LKTID
+643 LKTIGSH
-648 YYAFYGCSQ
+648 AFQRCDR
-657 LEHIKLP
+657 LEK
-664 SMLKTLGSS
+664 
-673 AFESC
+673 
-678 SKLKSIELPPTLRTI
+678 
-693 GSSAFYGCYGL
+693 
-704 ETISLPG
+704 ISLPG
-711 VETIG
+711 VETINYS
-716 EAAFQGCSK
+716 AFLGCST
-725 LTEIRI
+725 LTEVRI

-737 IDDRAFNCK
+737 IGDDAFLCE
-746 NLQKVYTYT
+746 NLKKVYTYT
-755 VEPVNIG
+755 VEPISIG
-762 QTTFSNY
+762 QQTFYKTTYETCS
-769 ATATLYVPRQ
+769 LYIPKQ
-779 AYNNYYYNTQWSQ
+779 SKNNYYWNTQWSQ
-792 FPTPVEFDEPYK
+792 FAKLEEFDEPYK
-804 YFYLNKEFTL
+804 YFYLNKEYTL
-814 EDRFT
+814 NDRFT

-834 PGKPELP
+834 PDKPGLP

-907 TYNGAIRAKYGKGG
+907 TYNGAIRADKGTGG

-948 SIKIEKSAFGK
+948 SIKIENSEFGK
-959 LPKVDV
+959 LPNVNV

-1005 RWNSNSKTYEAV
+1005 RWNSDSNTYEAV
-1017 RPGDDNVFLNPF
+1017 RPGDDNAFLNPF

-1043 NFGGDNRLTQTGRD
+1043 NFGGDKRLTQTGRD
-1057 KKMNSQMQKARMEGQ
+1057 EKMNSQMQKARMEGQ

>member
-1 MTHKTFINICFV
+1 MTHKTIINIC
-13 LLALLFPLT
+13 LTLIALCWT
-22 MQAQHKSPLDE
+22 VAIQAKTATV
-33 GKGFF
+33 
-38 LFPHDGIEEGNA
+38 DGINYYLNA
-50 YTSGNYGDFNQENKL
+50 DAK
-65 QTAYFYSQ
+65 TAEVTKSTA
-73 DSNNFYNYDIG
+73 
-84 NSVWYFERTGDK
+84 TGD
-96 YYIHNKYN
+96 
-104 EYLAIDD
+104 
-111 NGYVCTGSLQ
+111 
-121 KALEFYVT
+121 
-129 NVEKDSNHIYIFPCK
+129 
-144 SVLSYVQSDIDLVDA
+144 
-159 NDCIIKVNGIK
+159 
-170 YLIYKNSKKA
+170 
-180 TVIPKLLNEYD
+180 
-191 SSTDYK
+191 
-197 GEIVIPETFNYN
+197 IVIPEKITVD
-209 GNEYTVT
+209 GVEYSVT
-216 DVKPGVF
+216 SIGDYAF
-223 AECKDITRVTL
+223 KDCQAL
-234 PQSITNIR
+234 
-242 TSCFALCPGLISVD
+242 TSVSM
-256 IPSVTKIGDDAFR
+256 PSVTNIDSGAFWLCSSLTSVYMPSVSSIGDDAFR
-269 GCTSLTSADFPK
+269 DA
-281 VSSIGDNAF
+281 
-290 KRCSSLTS
+290 
-298 LDFPLVT
+298 
-305 SIGRYAFDGC
+305 
-315 SSVFSIDM
+315 
-323 PLMTSIS
+323 
-330 GRMFFNCSNLTSINI
+330 
-345 PSVTSVGYMAFYH
+345 
-358 CSNLTSINLPSVAS
+358 
-372 IEGNAFNSCS
+372 
-382 NLTSIN
+382 
-388 MTSVTSIGDGA
+388 
-399 FGGCS
+399 
-404 ITSVDM
+404 
-410 PSVKNI
+410 
-416 GSDTF
+416 
-421 SGCPITNLSLPST
+421 PITNLSLPAT
-434 LSSIGDRCFT
+434 LTSIGNSSFT
-444 KVREITLA
+444 ETREITLGATTPA
-452 ATNPPTLGSN
+452 ALGTDVF
-462 PWEYVL
+462 WKYAVFR
-468 IKVPESA
+468 VPESA
-475 VNDYRTAAGW
+475 VNDYQTAAGW
-485 SDYKDQILSMSDI
+485 INYKDQIFSMSDI
-498 TDYDVAVTAQD
+498 TDYDVTVTAQE
-509 KESGLLNV
+509 KESGLQNV
-517 LTQDNLY
+517 LTQYNLG
-524 KVESLKVTGTINGY
+524 KVVSLKVTGTINSY

-545 KLPLL
+545 KMPYL
-550 HHLDLTDADI
+550 HHLDLTDATI
-560 VANDYEYYTG
+560 VANDFEYYTG
-570 CHTEDNIVGQSMF
+570 YHTEDNVIGDKMF
-583 YMLKKIESV
+583 YNLDKLISI

-599 VISNGAFLG
+599 SIRSAALLWCFSLV
-608 CDRLENIVLPVKLE
+608 EVVLPVKIE
-622 TIGRYA
+622 SIGNNA
-628 FNGCIKLKDI
+628 FGSCKYLKNIDL
-638 EFPFA
+638 PPT

-648 YYAFYGCSQ
+648 AAAF
-657 LEHIKLP
+657 
-664 SMLKTLGSS
+664 GS
-673 AFESC
+673 
-678 SKLKSIELPPTLRTI
+678 
-693 GSSAFYGCYGL
+693 CYSL

-716 EAAFQGCSK
+716 VSAFGGCKK
-725 LTEIRI
+725 LTEVRI

-737 IDDRAFNCK
+737 IGDNAFRCEK
-746 NLQKVYTYT
+746 LKKVYTYT
-755 VEPVNIG
+755 VEPINIG
-762 QTTFSNY
+762 QDTFDKTTYETGS
-769 ATATLYVPRQ
+769 LYIPKQ
-779 AYNNYYYNTQWSQ
+779 SKNNYYWNTQWSQ
-792 FPTPVEFDEPYK
+792 FAKLEEFDEPYK
-804 YFYLNKEFTL
+804 YFYLNKEYTL
-814 EDRFT
+814 NDRFT

-834 PGKPELP
+834 PDKPGLP

-852 DGKNWASIIANANLN
+852 NGKNWASIIANANLN

-907 TYNGAIRAKYGKGG
+907 TYNGDIRAKYGKGG
-921 WIDLDSSEEYL
+921 WIDLDSSEEFL

-959 LPKVDV
+959 LPNVNV

-1005 RWNSNSKTYEAV
+1005 RWNSDSNTYEAV
-1017 RPGDDNVFLNPF
+1017 RPGDDNAFLNPF

-1217 VKPTDSGL
+1217 VKPTDCGL

-1255 LAKGVYLVEV
+1255 LAKSVYLVEV

>member
-1 MTHKTFINICFV
+1 MTHKTIINIC
-13 LLALLFPLT
+13 LTLIALCWT
-22 MQAQHKSPLDE
+22 MAIQAQTATV
-33 GKGFF
+33 
-38 LFPHDGIEEGNA
+38 DGINYNLNA
-50 YTSGNYGDFNQENKL
+50 DAK
-65 QTAYFYSQ
+65 TAEVTK
-73 DSNNFYNYDIG
+73 SNA
-84 NSVWYFERTGDK
+84 TGD
-96 YYIHNKYN
+96 
-104 EYLAIDD
+104 
-111 NGYVCTGSLQ
+111 
-121 KALEFYVT
+121 
-129 NVEKDSNHIYIFPCK
+129 
-144 SVLSYVQSDIDLVDA
+144 
-159 NDCIIKVNGIK
+159 
-170 YLIYKNSKKA
+170 
-180 TVIPKLLNEYD
+180 
-191 SSTDYK
+191 
-197 GEIVIPETFNYN
+197 IVIPEKITVD
-209 GNEYTVT
+209 GVEYSVT
-216 DVKPGVF
+216 SIGYQAFMECTALTSVKMPS
-223 AECKDITRVTL
+223 VTSIGSSAF
-234 PQSITNIR
+234 QSCSN
-242 TSCFALCPGLISVD
+242 LISVS
-256 IPSVTKIGDDAFR
+256 IPLVATLFDGAFQTCTNLISVEMPLVTAINNYAFN
-269 GCTSLTSADFPK
+269 GCSNLTSVDMPLVK
-281 VSSIGDNAF
+281 SIRFQAF
-290 KRCSSLTS
+290 CGCSSLTS
-298 LDFPLVT
+298 VDMPLVT
-305 SIGRYAFDGC
+305 SID
-315 SSVFSIDM
+315 
-323 PLMTSIS
+323 
-330 GRMFFNCSNLTSINI
+330 
-345 PSVTSVGYMAFYH
+345 
-358 CSNLTSINLPSVAS
+358 
-372 IEGNAFNSCS
+372 GNAFN
-382 NLTSIN
+382 
-388 MTSVTSIGDGA
+388 
-399 FGGCS
+399 GCS
-404 ITSVDM
+404 SLTSVDM
-410 PSVKNI
+410 PLVTSI
-416 GSDTF
+416 SSQAF
-421 SGCPITNLSLPST
+421 YGCPITNFSLPASLT
-434 LSSIGDRCFT
+434 SIGDNCFT
-444 KVREITLA
+444 ETKEITLA
-452 ATNPPTLGSN
+452 ATTPAVLGTDAF
-462 PWEYVL
+462 WKYAV
-468 IKVPESA
+468 IRVPESA

-485 SDYKDQILSMSDI
+485 SNYKNQILSMSDI
-498 TDYDVAVTAQD
+498 TDYDVTVTAQE
-509 KESGLLNV
+509 KESGLLNMI
-517 LTQDNLY
+517 TQDNLG
-524 KVESLKVTGTINGY
+524 KVVSLKVTGTINGY

-545 KLPLL
+545 KMPNL
-550 HHLDLTDADI
+550 HYLDLTDAPI
-560 VANDYEYYTG
+560 VANNYYYYLNCYTK
-570 CHTEDNIVGQSMF
+570 DNVIGAFMF
-583 YMLKKIESV
+583 YDLEKFISV

-599 VISNGAFLG
+599 LIELKALG
-608 CDRLENIVLPVKLE
+608 NCTNLAEVVLPVKLE
-622 TIGRYA
+622 RIEGAA
-628 FNGCIKLKDI
+628 FINCKNVTNVD
-638 EFPFA
+638 
-643 LKTID
+643 
-648 YYAFYGCSQ
+648 
-657 LEHIKLP
+657 
-664 SMLKTLGSS
+664 
-673 AFESC
+673 
-678 SKLKSIELPPTLRTI
+678 LPPTLKTI
-693 GSSAFYGCYGL
+693 GNDAFCGCSL
-704 ETISLPG
+704 KKISLPG
-711 VETIG
+711 VESIG
-716 EAAFQGCSK
+716 GSAFECST
-725 LTEIRI
+725 LAEVRI

-737 IDDRAFNCK
+737 IGDNAFRCEK
-746 NLQKVYTYT
+746 LKKVYTYT
-755 VEPVNIG
+755 VEPINIG
-762 QTTFSNY
+762 QNTFDKTTYETGS
-769 ATATLYVPRQ
+769 LYIPKQ
-779 AYNNYYYNTQWSQ
+779 SKNNYYWNTQWSQ
-792 FPTPVEFDEPYK
+792 FAKLEEFDEPYK
-804 YFYLNKEFTL
+804 YFYLNKEYTL
-814 EDRFT
+814 DDRFT

-907 TYNGAIRAKYGKGG
+907 TYNGGIRAKYGKGG

-959 LPKVDV
+959 LPNVNV

-1000 TSPIT
+1000 KSPIT
-1005 RWNSNSKTYEAV
+1005 RWNSDSNTYEAV
-1017 RPGDDNVFLNPF
+1017 RPGDDNAFLNPF

-1117 GASELYTVEA
+1117 GASELYSVEA

-1206 IGDIVT
+1206 IGDIVS

-1217 VKPTDSGL
+1217 VKPTDCGL

>member
-1 MTHKTFINICFV
+1 MTHKTIINIC
-13 LLALLFPLT
+13 LTLIALCWT
-22 MQAQHKSPLDE
+22 VAIQAQTAIV
-33 GKGFF
+33 
-38 LFPHDGIEEGNA
+38 DGINYSLNA
-50 YTSGNYGDFNQENKL
+50 DAK
-65 QTAYFYSQ
+65 TAGVTK
-73 DSNNFYNYDIG
+73 SN
-84 NSVWYFERTGDK
+84 VTGD
-96 YYIHNKYN
+96 
-104 EYLAIDD
+104 
-111 NGYVCTGSLQ
+111 
-121 KALEFYVT
+121 
-129 NVEKDSNHIYIFPCK
+129 
-144 SVLSYVQSDIDLVDA
+144 
-159 NDCIIKVNGIK
+159 
-170 YLIYKNSKKA
+170 
-180 TVIPKLLNEYD
+180 
-191 SSTDYK
+191 
-197 GEIVIPETFNYN
+197 IVIPEKITVD
-209 GNEYTVT
+209 GVEY
-216 DVKPGVF
+216 
-223 AECKDITRVTL
+223 
-234 PQSITNIR
+234 
-242 TSCFALCPGLISVD
+242 
-256 IPSVTKIGDDAFR
+256 
-269 GCTSLTSADFPK
+269 
-281 VSSIGDNAF
+281 
-290 KRCSSLTS
+290 
-298 LDFPLVT
+298 
-305 SIGRYAFDGC
+305 
-315 SSVFSIDM
+315 
-323 PLMTSIS
+323 
-330 GRMFFNCSNLTSINI
+330 
-345 PSVTSVGYMAFYH
+345 
-358 CSNLTSINLPSVAS
+358 
-372 IEGNAFNSCS
+372 
-382 NLTSIN
+382 
-388 MTSVTSIGDGA
+388 SVTSIGYEA
-399 FGGCS
+399 FKDCKALTSVAMPSVTAINDHAFNYCS
-404 ITSVDM
+404 NLTSVDM
-410 PSVKNI
+410 PSVTSI
-416 GSDTF
+416 GSQAFAKCKALTSVAMPSVTSIGYDAFGSCSSLASVAMPSVTSIKEQGFSGCSSLTSVDMPLATSIGEYAFSVCSSLTSVDMPSATSIGEYAFINCSSLTSVDMPSATSIGEYAFSNCSSLTSVTMPSVTSIGGYAFSSCSSLTSVDMPSVTSIGNAAF
-421 SGCPITNLSLPST
+421 SGCPIINLSLPAT
-434 LSSIGDRCFT
+434 LTSIGNSCFT
-444 KVREITLA
+444 ATREITLA
-452 ATNPPTLGSN
+452 ATAPATLGTDVF
-462 PWEYVL
+462 WKYAV
-468 IKVPESA
+468 IRVPESSVDA
-475 VNDYRTAAGW
+475 YRNAAGW
-485 SDYKDQILSMSDI
+485 SNYKDLIFSMSDI
-498 TDYDVAVTAQD
+498 TDYDVPVTAQE
-509 KESGLLNV
+509 KESGLLDV
-517 LTQDNLY
+517 ITQDNLG
-524 KVESLKVTGTINGY
+524 KVVSLKVTGTINGY

-545 KLPLL
+545 KMPNL
-550 HHLDLTDADI
+550 HYLDLTDATI
-560 VANDYEYYTG
+560 VANDYAYYTG
-570 CHTEDNIVGQSMF
+570 YHTEDNIIGNHMF
-583 YMLKKIESV
+583 ASLYKLLSV

-599 VISNGAFLG
+599 LINNWALSG
-608 CDRLENIVLPVKLE
+608 CVSLTEVVLPVKLE
-622 TIGRYA
+622 VLGQGV
-628 FNGCIKLKDI
+628 FSSCKLLKKID
-638 EFPFA
+638 FPPT
-643 LKTID
+643 LKTIGAT
-648 YYAFYGCSQ
+648 AFRRC
-657 LEHIKLP
+657 H
-664 SMLKTLGSS
+664 
-673 AFESC
+673 
-678 SKLKSIELPPTLRTI
+678 
-693 GSSAFYGCYGL
+693 GL
-704 ETISLPG
+704 EKISLPG

-716 EAAFQGCSK
+716 SYAFDNCDN
-725 LTEIRI
+725 LTEVRI
-731 PSTLKS
+731 PSTLKT
-737 IDDRAFNCK
+737 IGEGAFSCE
-746 NLQKVYTYT
+746 NLKKVYTYT
-755 VEPVNIG
+755 VEPINIG
-762 QTTFSNY
+762 QGTFYKTTYETGS
-769 ATATLYVPRQ
+769 LYIPKQ
-779 AYNNYYYNTQWSQ
+779 SKNNYYWNTQWSQ
-792 FPTPVEFDEPYK
+792 FANLVEFDEPYK

-834 PGKPELP
+834 PDKPEQGD
-841 PQDADTIHIKG
+841 QDADTIHIKG

-907 TYNGAIRAKYGKGG
+907 TYNGAIRAEYGKGG

-959 LPKVDV
+959 LPNVNV

-1005 RWNSNSKTYEAV
+1005 RWNSDSKTYEAV
-1017 RPGDDNVFLNPF
+1017 RPGDDNAFLNPF

-1043 NFGGDNRLTQTGRD
+1043 NFGGDKRLTQTGRD

-1217 VKPTDSGL
+1217 VKPTDCGL

-1255 LAKGVYLVEV
+1255 LTKGVYLVEV